1 MNILTTMSTRLT
13 VPFLDLKS
21 HYRQHQAAFDGAMGA
36 VIAEAAFVGGPWVE
50 QFEAEFAAYCG
61 TTHAVGVANGTV
73 ALWMALLAMGIGPGD
88 EVITVPN
95 SFIATAEAISFCGAK
110 PVFVDVRE
118 ADCNMDPSLL
128 KAAISSRTKA
138 ILPVHL
144 FGHPANM
151 EAILTIAQEHGLPVV
166 EDAAQA
172 HGARYHGKM
181 AGSMGLAGC
190 FSFHPVKN
198 LGAFG
203 EAGAVITND
212 GELAQKLRRLRDHGQ
227 FQKYHHEVIGWN
239 GRMDGL
245 QAAVL
250 STKLPFL
257 EERNSRRRQRA
268 GWYFKQLDGIPDL
281 VLPASLPE
289 VEHAWH
295 QFPVRIPRRDEI
307 LAAMQ
312 SAGIGCGIHY
322 PVPIHRQKAY
332 HFLGLSEGSFPV
344 AERCSQEFLSLPIF
358 PELTEEQVL
367 TVAGVLRGCLKSCDN
382 LIQSDETWTVPAK
395 IPA

>member
-1 MNILTTMSTRLT
+1 MNILTAISPRLT

-21 HYRQHQAAFDGAMGA
+21 QYRQHKAAFDGAMGA
-36 VIAEAAFVGGPWVE
+36 VIEAAAFAGGPWVE
-50 QFEAEFAAYCG
+50 RFEEEFAAYCG
-61 TTHAVGVANGTV
+61 STHAVGVANGTV

-88 EVITVPN
+88 EVITVPS

-110 PVFVDVRE
+110 TVFVDIQE
-118 ADCNMDPSLL
+118 ADCNMDPALL

-151 EAILTIAQEHGLPVV
+151 EAILAIAQEHGIPVV

-172 HGARYHGKM
+172 HGARYQGKM

-212 GELAQKLRRLRDHGQ
+212 GELAQKLQRLRDHGQ
-227 FQKYHHEVIGWN
+227 IEKYRHEVIGWN

-257 EERNSRRRQRA
+257 EERNARRRQRA
-268 GWYFKQLDGIPDL
+268 GWYFEQLGGIPDL

-295 QFPVRIPRRDEI
+295 QFSVRIPCRDAV

-312 SAGIGCGIHY
+312 GAGIGCSIHY

-332 HFLGLSEGSFPV
+332 HFLGLPEGSFPV
-344 AERCSQEFLSLPIF
+344 AERSSREFLSLPIF
-358 PELTEEQVL
+358 PELTEEQVR
-367 TVAGVLRGCLKSCDN
+367 TVTGVLKHVLSGL
-382 LIQSDETWTVPAK
+382 
-395 IPA
+395 